1 MNFLF
6 ALADENQV
14 SMRKPDYRAVLTLK
28 HSGKSSAEKN
38 RGGRPAKFSEPSR
51 PVTVTLPER
60 VLRLLAGVD
69 SDRAKAISKLVVSLS
84 APRGKFPPPVATV
97 EVAAGMAIILV
108 NHSARLARL
117 PWLRLIEVA
126 PGRNLISI
134 RSGTSIETIEVAL
147 RDLLE
152 DLPAGKS
159 RDREILDA
167 LLDILR
173 ASRRTNATLKEEI
186 LFVKANG

>member
-1 MNFLF
+1 M
-6 ALADENQV
+6 
-14 SMRKPDYRAVLTLK
+14 
-28 HSGKSSAEKN
+28 
-38 RGGRPAKFSEPSR
+38 
-51 PVTVTLPER
+51 
-60 VLRLLAGVD
+60 
-69 SDRAKAISKLVVSLS
+69 
-84 APRGKFPPPVATV
+84 
-97 EVAAGMAIILV
+97 
-108 NHSARLARL
+108 
-117 PWLRLIEVA
+117 
-126 PGRNLISI
+126 
-134 RSGTSIETIEVAL
+134 AL

>member
-1 MNFLF
+1 MRI
-6 ALADENQV
+6 LA
-14 SMRKPDYRAVLTLK
+14 A
-28 HSGKSSAEKN
+28 
-38 RGGRPAKFSEPSR
+38 
-51 PVTVTLPER
+51 
-60 VLRLLAGVD
+60 VD
-69 SDRAKAISKLVVSLS
+69 SDRAKAICKLADARLG
-84 APRGKFPPPVATV
+84 ARGEISRPVATV
-97 EVAAGMAIILV
+97 EVDDGQAILLV
-108 NHSARLARL
+108 NHSARLSRL

>member
-1 MNFLF
+1 MKQN
-6 ALADENQV
+6 A
-14 SMRKPDYRAVLTLK
+14 
-28 HSGKSSAEKN
+28 KSSAEKN
-38 RGGRPAKFSEPSR
+38 RGGRPSKFGEPSR
-51 PVTVTLPER
+51 PITVTLPER
-60 VLRLLAGVD
+60 VLNLLAAVD
-69 SDRAKAISKLVVSLS
+69 PDRAKAISKLADSKLG
-84 APRGKFPPPVATV
+84 ANGEFPRPVAMV
-97 EVAAGMAIILV
+97 KVNDGQAILLV
-108 NHSARLARL
+108 NHSARLANL